1 MAGIANIRAR
11 QSPPSLPLT
20 GRARS
25 PLSIDF
31 SHVRALLWL
40 RWKLTV
46 RGYTRSWRKIVGLIF
61 TLLFLLWFAGTA
73 GVTTGI
79 AYQVFP
85 RQAATELLFAVV
97 SVVYIVWAMLP
108 LLQYNLN
115 EGLDVTKLQTY
126 PLTRGEQM
134 VSLVLATFFDISTL
148 FILALYIAIF
158 IGWHASPAAAVI
170 TALALVIAYIHTVGF
185 SQLVLAALMGILR
198 SRRYRDLAVIVFA
211 VAASFWSLGSQFLFG
226 RVFRH
231 LSFAHPE
238 SLGAIHV
245 DKYLQWSPPGMATR
259 AIALA
264 DSGDIGRALVWLLA
278 AGALVP
284 VLLSVWARILERGIT
299 TAESAGASGRGKRG
313 RRRRSALSIAPAI
326 TMTARTASLPAVGAQ
341 PVEIP
346 SPAARIALS
355 SVAVAA
361 VRKRRSFSGPAR
373 AIAWKD
379 ALYIWRDPQL
389 KAALLSSL
397 LATAFLFVPNL
408 FSASETG
415 LNGRQS
421 VIIAPV
427 PALLVIMVLSINSLG
442 LERQGLQ
449 TLFLFPVRPLDILF
463 GKNLFAGALAFLLEI
478 ILVALKAALTN
489 GWENIPIALSL
500 GLAAIFVMMACG
512 NITSVIAP
520 FRTRTVR
527 MGDTSSFNSEN
538 GCLRSVISIGA
549 LGAMLVLMLP
559 IIAALTVPIALG
571 HRPWIVFTL
580 PGAILYG
587 VALHQAATRMIA
599 PVLLHR
605 APEILSITVQEA

>member
-1 MAGIANIRAR
+1 MAGIANVRTR
-11 QSPPSLPLT
+11 HSPPSVPLA
-20 GRARS
+20 RRERS
-25 PLSIDF
+25 PHSIDF

-61 TLLFLLWFAGTA
+61 TLLFLLWFAGAA

-79 AYQVFP
+79 AYHVFP
-85 RQAATELLFAVV
+85 RAAAMEVLFAVV
-97 SVVYIVWAMLP
+97 TVLYGVWAILP

-148 FILALYIAIF
+148 FILALYVAIF
-158 IGWHASPAAAVI
+158 LGWHATPGAAAI
-170 TALALVIAYIHTVGF
+170 TIVALIVAYLHTVGF
-185 SQLVLAALMGILR
+185 SQLVLAGLMGILR

-211 VAASFWSLGSQFLFG
+211 IAASFWSLGSQFLFG
-226 RVFRH
+226 RVFRR

-245 DKYLQWSPPGMATR
+245 DRYLQWSPPGMAAR
-259 AIALA
+259 AITLA
-264 DSGDIGRALVWLLA
+264 DSGHVAQALPWLIA
-278 AGALVP
+278 SAALVP
-284 VLLSVWARILERGIT
+284 LVLSLWARILERGIT
-299 TAESAGASGRGKRG
+299 TAESAGASGSSKPA
-313 RRRRSALSIAPAI
+313 RRRKIATLPVP
-326 TMTARTASLPAVGAQ
+326 RTV
-341 PVEIP
+341 
-346 SPAARIALS
+346 AAPRTP
-355 SVAVAA
+355 SVAVVSAS
-361 VRKRRSFSGPAR
+361 RRRFTGPTL

-379 ALYIWRDPQL
+379 ALYVWRDPQL

-415 LNGRQS
+415 LNGRQA

-427 PALLVIMVLSINSLG
+427 PALLVIMVLSLNALG

-449 TLFLFPVRPLDILF
+449 TLFIFPVRSLDILF
-463 GKNLFAGALAFLLEI
+463 GKNLFAGALSFVLEV
-478 ILVALKAALTN
+478 ILVVLKAALTD
-489 GWENIPIALSL
+489 GWVEIPTALCL

-512 NITSVIAP
+512 NVTSVVAP

-538 GCLRSVISIGA
+538 GCLRSIISILA
-549 LGAMLVLMLP
+549 LGVMLVLMLP
-559 IIAALTVPIALG
+559 VIASLTVPIAIG
-571 HRPWIVFTL
+571 HQPWTVFTL
-580 PGAILYG
+580 PAAILYG
-587 VALHQAATRMIA
+587 VLLHQAATRMIA
-599 PVLLHR
+599 PMLQR
-605 APEILSITVQEA
+605 RTPEILAITVQET

>member
-1 MAGIANIRAR
+1 MPLAR
-11 QSPPSLPLT
+11 RT
-20 GRARS
+20 RS
-25 PLSIDF
+25 PLSIDV

-46 RGYTRSWRKIVGLIF
+46 RGYTRSWRKVVGLVF
-61 TLLFLLWFAGTA
+61 TLLFLLWFAGAA

-79 AYQVFP
+79 AYHVFP
-85 RQAATELLFAVV
+85 RQAAMEVLFAVITV
-97 SVVYIVWAMLP
+97 LYGIWAILP

-126 PLTRGEQM
+126 PITRGEQM
-134 VSLVLATFFDISTL
+134 VSLVLATFFDISSL
-148 FILALYIAIF
+148 FILALYVAIF
-158 IGWHASPAAAVI
+158 LGWHATPLAAVMTI
-170 TALALVIAYIHTVGF
+170 FALIVAYLHTVGF

-211 VAASFWSLGSQFLFG
+211 IAASFWSLGSQVLFG
-226 RVFRH
+226 RVFRR

-245 DKYLQWSPPGMATR
+245 DRYLQWSPPGMAAR
-259 AIALA
+259 AITLA
-264 DSGDIGRALVWLLA
+264 DSGHVAQALPWLIA
-278 AGALVP
+278 SAALVP
-284 VLLSVWARILERGIT
+284 IVLSLWARILERGIT
-299 TAESAGASGRGKRG
+299 TAESAGAGGASKPG
-313 RRRRSALSIAPAI
+313 RRRRVAH
-326 TMTARTASLPAVGAQ
+326 
-341 PVEIP
+341 
-346 SPAARIALS
+346 SP
-355 SVAVAA
+355 AVAA
-361 VRKRRSFSGPAR
+361 ISARPSVLARTSMQATTQTRRRFSGPAR

-379 ALYIWRDPQL
+379 ALYVWRDPQL

-415 LNGRQS
+415 LNGKQS

-427 PALLVIMVLSINSLG
+427 PALLVIMVLSLNALG

-449 TLFLFPVRPLDILF
+449 TLFIFPVRPLDILF
-463 GKNLFAGALAFLLEI
+463 GKNLFAGALSFVLEI
-478 ILVALKAALTN
+478 ILVVLKAALTN

-512 NITSVIAP
+512 NVTSVIAP

-538 GCLRSVISIGA
+538 GCLRSIISIGA
-549 LGAMLVLMLP
+549 LGVMLVLMLP
-559 IIAALTVPIALG
+559 VIASLTVPIAVG
-571 HRPWIVFTL
+571 HRPWIVVTL

-587 VALHQAATRMIA
+587 VLLHQAATRMIA
-599 PVLLHR
+599 PVLQRR
-605 APEILSITVQEA
+605 APELLAITVQET